1 MNDTDNIK
9 KTFAKN
15 LRFYMDDYD
24 LNQSDISKIAGVS
37 KQSVSYWLNEKLLPR
52 MGVIEKLADHFHI
65 LKSDLL
71 EEKNESIIEKKKHT
85 NFSFSFKE
93 IGKMAEYEDSD
104 LVKLG
109 IYDDFKNDPF
119 KYYNRFNEIT
129 DTIEKHTAELEKL
142 AKFLRALNLPT
153 KDDYSYEINLC
164 ENLIHEIK
172 SIKSNIEILGY
183 TLDALAEKPGYV
195 VMDTPQK
202 KREYIALMHDDYV
215 IDNKTDEEINVIYQ
229 FLREQEMNKI
239 HKFKDS
245 LPKKQD
251 D

>member
-15 LRFYMDDYD
+15 LRFYMEDYG
-24 LNQSDISKIAGVS
+24 LNQSDISKITGVS

-52 MGVIEKLADHFHI
+52 MGIIEKLADHFHI

-71 EEKNESIIEKKKHT
+71 EEKNESIIEKKKFT
-85 NFSFSFKE
+85 NFSFSLKE
-93 IGKMAEYEDSD
+93 IDKMVEYKEND

-119 KYYNRFNEIT
+119 KYYTRFNEIT
-129 DTIEKHTAELEKL
+129 DTIEKYTVELVKL
-142 AKFLRALNLPT
+142 AKFLANLNLPT
-153 KDDYSYEINLC
+153 ENDFSYEITLC
-164 ENLIHEIK
+164 ENLIHEIG
-172 SIKSNIEILGY
+172 SITTNIEILEY
-183 TLDALAEKPGYV
+183 TLDDLVEKNGYV